1 MQEKGGLPWE
11 VSLDS
16 SSDDNND
23 DGDDEEMEVRL
34 SFSPMVRPWSE
45 PSLTGAS
52 NQPSSGPKASTPGPE
67 ASMSWPEA
75 QMSMER
81 VIVPAT
87 SEGGAK
93 SNQITQSDPCMSEVD
108 VATKRV
114 ADQPQTSMRESGARG
129 VLLRGGWPYLSPRYY
144 HEIKAG
150 SLNFVSFCFCM
161 PFSTRS
167 TKWVRPPWHLQ
178 RPLK

>member
-1 MQEKGGLPWE
+1 VLEKGRLLWE

-16 SSDDNND
+16 SVDNNND

-34 SFSPMVRPWSE
+34 GFSPMVRPRSE

-52 NQPSSGPKASTPGPE
+52 NQPSSGPEASTLGPKASV
-67 ASMSWPEA
+67 SWPEA
-75 QMSMER
+75 QMSTER
-81 VIVPAT
+81 VIVPAA

-93 SNQITQSDPCMSEVD
+93 SNQITQPDPRTSEVD
-108 VATKRV
+108 VATKRA

-144 HEIKAG
+144 HEIEAG